1 MQNAT
6 KLVLLLT
13 DKPNETNKQS
23 EQWAINLSITLSI
36 AVYNQLYYIHLG
48 LILKS
53 AKILKI
59 DVFMDYM
66 LSRSVNSFFLL

>member
-48 LILKS
+48 LILK
-53 AKILKI
+53 
-59 DVFMDYM
+59 
-66 LSRSVNSFFLL
+66 